1 MAASVVR
8 RLGPLVAGR
17 CLGLRGGCVCKQ
29 SFKRSFA
36 TERQDRNLLYE
47 HAREGYSALPQLDME
62 PLCAHPEDAARAL
75 ELRKGEL
82 RSKDLP
88 GIVSALAR
96 PNLRGACPL
105 CLLAV
110 RFTDEM
116 GLQDTIRQGV
126 FWSREF

>member
-1 MAASVVR
+1 MAAPVVR

-116 GLQDTIRQGV
+116 GLQDTIRQGA
-126 FWSREF
+126 F

>member
-8 RLGPLVAGR
+8 RLGLLVAGR
-17 CLGLRGGCVCKQ
+17 CLGLRGACVCNQ

-116 GLQDTIRQGV
+116 GLQDTIRQGA
-126 FWSREF
+126 F